1 MGVGWAHS
9 VRYAG
14 LALRRRPGTGVA
26 GVLVLGL
33 GVLIALAAWTL
44 FRSVIIRDLPYPD
57 ADSLVRIRQINMT
70 RSAARADAAP
80 GDLLFWLSRAKSFQA
95 IAGMG
100 SPNFQLLW
108 ERPDANGF
116 EAQRYVVVT
125 PDFFRVMG
133 VPAAQGRVFDDPE
146 ARATFRIAV
155 ISDRLWRS
163 RFGARPDII
172 GLTVRRLDGE
182 VSRIIGVMPTGF
194 DYPNG
199 TNVWTPGYVDSRQSN
214 DHTSRSLAIVAR
226 LLPSSSLSQ
235 ATQEMNDLA
244 AQIEERWPGVE
255 KGWRPSLE
263 PVFEDIVQGTDA
275 GLTAL
280 LGAATLLLMVAVTNV
295 GTMLLVAVTRRQ
307 REFRVRAALG
317 AGRHQIWL
325 QLWCEGLIV
334 AVVGGLA
341 GVIGASWLIE
351 GVRHWLPADFPRSSE
366 ISLGVPAAVATL
378 VFAAAV
384 GMFWGGLLT
393 AWAWRE
399 IDTDRLVGGSPTV
412 TSRTGFLTGAGV
424 SIATAIVFTVVLTG
438 NMSLMRL
445 LETVSGP
452 LGFDASGISTVR
464 VHVSGQTLERAE
476 RVLAQTRQPGHGEQ
490 PATDALLVPGL
501 LVEELLASVGQLPGI
516 RRAALVSHLVVADPP
531 LMAAVSFVSPCSGEG
546 EAVHETSTV
555 AANYSVTPGYFDTL
569 SIEHRSGRVID
580 VTDRLGARRVAV
592 VNQTLA
598 TRLWG
603 RARPGAGC
611 LIIEGE
617 VGRMDVIG
625 VVADTIISRV
635 GDAPVPQVYLPYSQS
650 PQYSLRLLVQGQA
663 SAGNVEPAVRRE
675 VERLG
680 MMFVEARSMRS
691 IVWDSLWMN
700 GITTMLINV
709 FAVAALG
716 LCAAG
721 LYGVVSRIVS
731 TRSQEIAVRVALGAR
746 EVDIVRQMLGST
758 AAAVVG
764 GLVGGTVVSL
774 VLLKAFVGSPG
785 GESGAVSLGVTATV
799 GLIILSCLL
808 ATLRPLAR
816 ALRPKS
822 GWRLSVDN

>member
-1 MGVGWAHS
+1 MGAGWTHS

-14 LALRRRPGTGVA
+14 LALRRRPGTAVA
-26 GVLVLGL
+26 GALVFGL
-33 GVLIALAAWTL
+33 GILIALAAWTV

-57 ADSLVRIRQINMT
+57 ADRLVRIRQINMM
-70 RSAARADAAP
+70 RSAAPADVAP

-95 IAGMG
+95 MAGMG

-108 ERPDANGF
+108 ERTDANGF

-133 VPAAQGRVFDDPE
+133 VPAAQGRVFDHPE

-163 RFGARPDII
+163 RFGARSDII
-172 GLTVRRLDGE
+172 GLAVRRLDGE

-214 DHTSRSLAIVAR
+214 DHTSRSLAIVAK
-226 LLPSSSLSQ
+226 LLPTSSLGQ
-235 ATQEMNDLA
+235 ATREMNDLA

-255 KGWRPSLE
+255 KGWRPYLE
-263 PVFEDIVQGTDA
+263 PVFEDIVQGTHA

-280 LGAATLLLMVAVTNV
+280 WGAATLLLMVAVTNV
-295 GTMLLVAVTRRQ
+295 ATMLLVGVTRRQ

-325 QLWCEGLIV
+325 QLSCEGLIV
-334 AVVGGLA
+334 AVTGGLA

-351 GVRHWLPADFPRSSE
+351 GVHHWLPADFPRSSE
-366 ISLGVPAAVATL
+366 ISLGSQAAAATL
-378 VFAAAV
+378 VVAAAV
-384 GMFWGGLLT
+384 GMLWGGLLT

-399 IDTDRLVGGSPTV
+399 TGTDRLVSGSPAV

-424 SIATAIVFTVVLTG
+424 SIATAIAFTVVLTG

-452 LGFDASGISTVR
+452 LGFDGSSISTVR
-464 VHVSGQTLERAE
+464 VHMSGQTLERAASLLE
-476 RVLAQTRQPGHGEQ
+476 QTRPKRGEL
-490 PATDALLVPGL
+490 PAIDGLLAPGL
-501 LVEELLASVGQLPGI
+501 LVEELLASVGQLPGV

-531 LMAAVSFVSPCSGEG
+531 LMAAVRFVSPCSSEG
-546 EAVHETSTV
+546 DSVGVTSTV
-555 AANYSVTPGYFDTL
+555 AAKYSVTPGYFDTL
-569 SIEHRSGRVID
+569 GIERRSGRVIG
-580 VTDRLGARRVAV
+580 VADRLGTRRVAV

-603 RARPGAGC
+603 TARPVAGC
-611 LIIEGE
+611 LIVEEE
-617 VGRMDVIG
+617 VDRMEVVG
-625 VVADTIISRV
+625 VVADTVVSKV
-635 GDAPVPQVYLPYSQS
+635 GEAPVPQIYIPYGQS
-650 PQYSLRLLVQGQA
+650 PDYSLRLLIQGRA
-663 SAGNVEPAVRRE
+663 SAENLDPAVRRE
-675 VERLG
+675 IERLG
-680 MMFVEARSMRS
+680 MVFVEARSMSS

-700 GITTMLINV
+700 WVTTALINV

-716 LCAAG
+716 LCTAG

-731 TRSQEIAVRVALGAR
+731 ARSQEIAVRVALGAHA
-746 EVDIVRQMLGST
+746 VDIVRQVLGST
-758 AAAVVG
+758 VAAVVA
-764 GLVGGTVVSL
+764 GLAGGTVVSL
-774 VLLKAFVGSPG
+774 ILLKAFLGSPG
-785 GESGAVSLGVTATV
+785 GEGGALSFGVIATV
-799 GLIILSCLL
+799 VLIILSCLL
-808 ATLRPLAR
+808 ATLRPLAQ

-822 GWRLSVDN
+822 SWRLSVDN